1 AVPRDIDPKVESL
14 DGVYLYGVDDLQIFI
29 DEKFDISNSSLAKLI
44 YENGLNKQTEEFIA
58 TLTFLEAAKYK
69 NLPLVKDFNKRETT
83 GEALFLQASKE
94 ARESVAKRRN
104 QSEA

>member
-1 AVPRDIDPKVESL
+1 
-14 DGVYLYGVDDLQIFI
+14 
-29 DEKFDISNSSLAKLI
+29 
-44 YENGLNKQTEEFIA
+44 EFIA